1 VSEQTEVNRIE
12 ASRVQGHQ
20 VEDQSRITPGQTLLR
35 VETRVREANAGR
47 SATTAWEARLG
58 MFSGNHSLARLLVL
72 CLVMIIAG
80 TYVGVRV
87 NQSWIAVDDGTLAQ
101 SALRVLQ
108 GQLPHRDFVEIYTG
122 GLSFLHAAAFRLFGV
137 NLLSLRICV
146 FLFFLA
152 WIPALYY
159 VALRFTPPL
168 AAGIIAL
175 LAIAWSFPNYEAAM
189 PSWYNLFFAT
199 FGAAALLHY
208 LDVRTRR
215 WLFIAGLC
223 GGISILIKVIGFYY
237 VAGVLLFLVFLE
249 QSGNDN
255 AQPGTEKNSWGYRVF
270 SAGALLA
277 FLATLTYVLHSRL
290 AAGEFYHFLLP
301 SLAVVG
307 MILLGERKAS
317 AGNGE
322 RFAALLR
329 LVIPFICGAVTP
341 IVIFLIPYARVG
353 SAGGFFSGVSSS
365 AIAHAK
371 FLAVARPASPQHLV
385 AVLPLLALLA
395 AAMYW
400 KEFQGRVVGAAVAL
414 FAVVVVVRAA
424 HSPFVYSG
432 VWYSVVM
439 LTPVVV
445 AAGVIS
451 ILALGAR
458 DGVSK
463 LQRERLVLLVALAA
477 TCTLVQYPFP
487 VPLYLC
493 YALPVTLLAL
503 VAVVTTVR
511 KQRGT
516 YVLASLMGLYLTFAV
531 VSLIPLHIAE
541 YSHVFGPRDLLR
553 IPRGGLLI
561 EDEPFWKDLT
571 IFLQQRAPNGLL
583 YAGNDCPELYFLAG
597 LKNVTR
603 DDYGAPPGEVLN
615 ALQSTGVKVVVVF
628 ESPYFPLAQ
637 TSPELLAE
645 VMNKFPQSTRFGP
658 FQVFWKQ

>member
-1 VSEQTEVNRIE
+1 MSKQIE
-12 ASRVQGHQ
+12 DNQIQGRQ
-20 VEDQSRITPGQTLLR
+20 IEDQSRSAPKQTPLS
-35 VETRVREANAGR
+35 VEVTFREAD
-47 SATTAWEARLG
+47 SDKPATTAWEA
-58 MFSGNHSLARLLVL
+58 MFSRNDALARLLVL

-87 NQSWIAVDDGTLAQ
+87 GQSWIAVDDGTLAQ
-101 SALRVLQ
+101 SAVRVLQ
-108 GQLPHRDFVEIYTG
+108 GQLPHSDFVEVYTG
-122 GLSFLHAAAFRLFGV
+122 GLSFIHAAAFRVFGV

-152 WIPALYY
+152 WVPAVYSI
-159 VALRFTPPL
+159 ALRFTPPL
-168 AAGIIAL
+168 TAGMVAL

-208 LDVRTRR
+208 LEVRTRR

-237 VAGVLLFLVFLE
+237 IAGVLLFLAFLE
-249 QSGNDN
+249 QSDN
-255 AQPGTEKNSWGYRVF
+255 EQPGTEKKSWGYRVF
-270 SAGALLA
+270 TAGALLA
-277 FLATLTYVLHSRL
+277 FLSTLIYMLHRRL

-307 MILLGERKAS
+307 MILLGERKAG
-317 AGNGE
+317 AGTGE

-329 LVIPFICGAVTP
+329 LLIPFIGGAVIP
-341 IVIFLIPYARVG
+341 IVIFLIPYALAG
-353 SAGGFFSGVSSS
+353 SVGGFFSGVTSS
-365 AIAHAK
+365 AIAHAID
-371 FLAVARPASPQHLV
+371 LAVARPVSPEHIVALLPLV
-385 AVLPLLALLA
+385 AFLA
-395 AAMYW
+395 AGMYW
-400 KEFQGRVVGAAVAL
+400 KQFQGRVVGAAVAL
-414 FAVVVVVRAA
+414 LAVVVVVRATR
-424 HSPFVYSG
+424 FELVYSG
-432 VWYSVVM
+432 VWTSVAM

-445 AAGVIS
+445 AAGVAS
-451 ILALGAR
+451 ILALRSR

-493 YALPVTLLAL
+493 YALPLTLLAL
-503 VAVVTTVR
+503 VAVVTTAR

-541 YSHVFGPRDLLR
+541 YSHPFGPRDVLR
-553 IPRGGLLI
+553 IPRGGLEI
-561 EDEPFWKDLT
+561 EDEPFFEALT
-571 IFLQQRAPNGLL
+571 IFLQQHAPNGLM
-583 YAGNDCPELYFLAG
+583 YAGNDCPELYFLTG

-603 DDYGAPPGEVLN
+603 DDYGAPPEEALR
-615 ALQSTGVKVVVVF
+615 ALQSNDIKVVVIF
-628 ESPYFPLAQ
+628 ESPYFPSAQ
-637 TSPELLAE
+637 TSPEVRAE
-645 VMNKFPQSTRFGP
+645 VVKRFPHTTSFEI
-658 FQVFWKQ
+658 FQVFWRQ